1 MFGRSAK
8 LACLLALLSA
18 PAHAKKSDF
27 YSGIPFGLGFQAGIA
42 PKPSTD
48 LVTKPQSAS
57 SGFSHYFAVEPFLDF
72 GNFELRLTGQFHFLP
87 AVSGSGTDSTG
98 AYAENSD
105 TSFFLYGAHLVLVP
119 YLSDTKTS
127 RAYIKLG
134 YSLASASGKN
144 TRTYTASG
152 DVYTEQFDGHTQEL
166 LFGAGFE
173 FFLAQNYS
181 LQFEAGARQMEFGH
195 LSYTGGTDLSG
206 HAQSSG
212 APLLTATGA
221 NKKLN
226 YTGAYGSVGLNLNF

>member
-1 MFGRSAK
+1 
-8 LACLLALLSA
+8 LLALLPA

-48 LVTKPQSAS
+48 LVTKPQSTS
-57 SGFSHYFAVEPFLDF
+57 SGFSHYFAFEPFLDF

-87 AVSGSGTDSTG
+87 VVSGSGTDATG
-98 AYAENSD
+98 AYSENSD
-105 TSFFLYGAHLVLVP
+105 ASIFLYGAHLLLVP
-119 YLSDTKTS
+119 YVSETKTS

-152 DVYTEQFDGHTQEL
+152 NVYTEKFDGHTQEL

-181 LQFEAGARQMEFGH
+181 LQFEAGARQMEFNR
-195 LSYTGGTDLSG
+195 LSYTEGTDLTG
-206 HAQSSG
+206 RAQSSG
-212 APLLTATGA
+212 APLLTSAGA
-221 NKKLN
+221 NKALK